1 MLKMTRSRN
10 ENFQIK
16 NLQMV
21 LNINSFEFDEEA
33 NKLNGRLTVVINIRQ
48 ENQEYKFF
56 KLFNGGIEQI
66 FREGLKNGWILEDS
80 EWVSLLNIE
89 TRL

>member
-1 MLKMTRSRN
+1 
-10 ENFQIK
+10 
-16 NLQMV
+16 MV

-80 EWVSLLNIE
+80 EWVSLLNID

>member
-1 MLKMTRSRN
+1 
-10 ENFQIK
+10 
-16 NLQMV
+16 MV

-66 FREGLKNGWILEDS
+66 FREGLKNGWMHEDS
-80 EWVSLLNIE
+80 EWVSLLNID
-89 TRL
+89 T